1 MDADKE
7 VLRSHRSLI
16 QTIGRAARTVDGR
29 VIMYADTV
37 TDSMRQALEE
47 TNRRRQIQAQYN
59 QDHGI
64 TPQTVQKA
72 VRDVIEAT
80 KVAEKVEEY
89 LPREKSVEAMST
101 AELRQWVSELEQK
114 MHAAAKRLAFEEAA
128 QWRDLLLEAKML
140 LGK

>member
-1 MDADKE
+1 
-7 VLRSHRSLI
+7 
-16 QTIGRAARTVDGR
+16 
-29 VIMYADTV
+29 MYADTV

-80 KVAEKVEEY
+80 KVAETVEEY
-89 LPREKSVEAMST
+89 LPY
-101 AELRQWVSELEQK
+101 
-114 MHAAAKRLAFEEAA
+114 
-128 QWRDLLLEAKML
+128 
-140 LGK
+140 GKEY

>member
-1 MDADKE
+1 M
-7 VLRSHRSLI
+7 
-16 QTIGRAARTVDGR
+16 
-29 VIMYADTV
+29 
-37 TDSMRQALEE
+37 
-47 TNRRRQIQAQYN
+47 
-59 QDHGI
+59 GI

-89 LPREKSVEAMST
+89 LLREKSVKAMSA

-128 QWRDLLLEAKML
+128 QSA
-140 LGK
+140 GVCC